1 MSPRRV
7 LPGIG
12 LPSWHRWEMT
22 ARTRSFAAVLTGLAL
37 AAASLVAAPAQ
48 AAVGDIT
55 NFPLNAG
62 SGPRDVVVGP
72 DGNFWVTNAGGNS
85 VSKVGLNG
93 AVLGTYPMTTAN
105 AGVRDIAVGPDGNLW
120 VTMTTANKIG
130 RITTA
135 GVVTEFAI
143 PTADSQPIGIAAGA
157 DGALWFTQF
166 AGNKVGRI
174 TTGGQV
180 TNEYTIPT
188 ANAGLWGITPGP
200 TGSSRM
206 YFTESTAGKV
216 GYVTLTGQISET
228 ALQSATSAPRG
239 ITVQNG
245 SVWFTMYGI
254 NAVGNLVNDTTVAQI
269 PTVTQPNDIT
279 VGPNNSMWISAGS
292 QQIAYLNN
300 VGATQGTYTT
310 SAANTLPQ
318 GLVLGGDGNI
328 WVALQGANALGRVT
342 SGETPVSTAAP
353 AITPTAGVIPGTAL
367 NVSNGTWNPTPTT
380 YTYQWQR
387 CTQNVASSCT
397 NITGATSAAYTAT
410 TADNGTY
417 LRAGV
422 AGSNASGAAATVYSA
437 LVVVGRANP
446 TPSPTPNP
454 TPAPATGP
462 TATIGTNVTME
473 IDAPAKQKRTKRK
486 TYDVDFST
494 TDVKGT
500 VTIVMKN
507 GGRVKTF
514 ANIPVT
520 DGAVSVSWKVPK
532 KWPLKRTTVTATYTP
547 ASGSQY
553 SAGQVF
559 DTVRILQ

>member
-1 MSPRRV
+1 MLPDQV
-7 LPGIG
+7 LDP
-12 LPSWHRWEMT
+12 WHRGGMT
-22 ARTRSFAAVLTGLAL
+22 NSLRALRPVALIVGLAL
-37 AAASLVAAPAQ
+37 AASGLLAAPAQ

-62 SGPRDVVVGP
+62 SAPRDVVVGP
-72 DGNFWVTNAGGNS
+72 DGNFWVTNSGGNS
-85 VSKVGLNG
+85 VSKVSLAG
-93 AVLGTYPMTTAN
+93 AVLGTYAMTSAN

-120 VTMTTANKIG
+120 VTLTTANKIA
-130 RITTA
+130 RVTTA
-135 GVVTEFAI
+135 GVVTEFGI

-157 DGALWFTQF
+157 DGALWFTEF

-174 TTGGQV
+174 TTSGQV

-216 GYVTLTGQISET
+216 GYVTLTGQIAET
-228 ALQSATSAPRG
+228 ALQSATSTPRG
-239 ITVQNG
+239 IVVQNG
-245 SVWFTMYGI
+245 SVWFTMYGA
-254 NAVGNLVNDTTVAQI
+254 NAMGNLVNDTTVAQI
-269 PTVTQPNDIT
+269 PTVAQPNDVT
-279 VGPNNSMWISAGS
+279 VGPNNSMWVSAGS
-292 QQIAYLNN
+292 QQVAYLNN

-318 GLVLGGDGNI
+318 GLVQGSDGNI
-328 WVALQGANALGRVT
+328 WVALQGANALARVT
-342 SGETPVSTAAP
+342 SGEMPVSTAAP
-353 AITPTAGVIPGTAL
+353 AITPTVGVIPGTAL
-367 NVSNGTWNPTPTT
+367 NVSNGTWNPTPTS

-397 NITGATSAAYTAT
+397 NIAGATASAYTAT
-410 TADNGTY
+410 TADNGVY

-422 AGSNASGAAATVYSA
+422 SGSNASGPAAMVYSA
-437 LVVVGRANP
+437 LVVVGKASP

-454 TPAPATGP
+454 TPAPATGL
-462 TATIGTNVTME
+462 TASIGANAVM
-473 IDAPAKQKRTKRK
+473 DLDSPANQKRGARK
-486 TYDVDFST
+486 TYVVDFST

-500 VTIVMKN
+500 VTFVMKK

-514 ANIPVT
+514 ANVPVT

-532 KWPLKRTTVTATYTP
+532 KWPLKKTTVTATYTP

-559 DTVRILQ
+559 GVVKIKK